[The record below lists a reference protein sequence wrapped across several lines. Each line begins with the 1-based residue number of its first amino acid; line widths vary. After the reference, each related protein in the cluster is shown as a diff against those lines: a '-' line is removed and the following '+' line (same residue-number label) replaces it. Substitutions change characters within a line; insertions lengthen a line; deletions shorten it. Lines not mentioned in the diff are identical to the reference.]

1 MRFEVSIDNPDF
13 IETSL
18 NKISVSPA
26 LKFYAMQM
34 KHMLTKALAI
44 FVESISGAF
53 NIADGLQGH
62 GQGFSTTIPTTTLAG
77 KTGTS
82 IRSIVQDF

>member
-1 MRFEVSIDNPDF
+1 
-13 IETSL
+13 
-18 NKISVSPA
+18 
-26 LKFYAMQM
+26 M

-62 GQGFSTTIPTTTLAG
+62 GQGRSTTIPTTTLAG